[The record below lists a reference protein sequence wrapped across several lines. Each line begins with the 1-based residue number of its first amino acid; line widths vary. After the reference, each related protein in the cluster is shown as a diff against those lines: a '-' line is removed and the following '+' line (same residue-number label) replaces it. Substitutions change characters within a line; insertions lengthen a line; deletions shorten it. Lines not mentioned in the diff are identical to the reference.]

1 MVTVDF
7 EPAGLTLR
15 LRRAE
20 QRVRDALGPVLT
32 TEQVTFEQWQVLAS
46 LLERPGQTMT
56 SLAASAALPAATL
69 TRHVDHLVQ
78 RALVIRRVD
87 PHDKRRAVAA
97 LSVLGER
104 LARRLADLESRV
116 ELPVD
121 TDLSAP
127 NLGG

>member
-7 EPAGLTLR
+7 EPVGLTLR
-15 LRRAE
+15 LQRAE
-20 QRVRDALGPVLT
+20 QRVRRALEPVLA
-32 TEQVTFEQWQVLAS
+32 TENVTFEQWQVLAS
-46 LLERPGQTMT
+46 LRERPGQTMT
-56 SLAASAALPAATL
+56 SLAESAVLPAASL

-104 LARRLADLESRV
+104 LAARLADLESQV
-116 ELPVD
+116 VLPVD
-121 TDLSAP
+121 LDLSSQST
-127 NLGG
+127 